1 MLFLGQYLG
10 QAYPELHTNGLQM
23 LIWGYFVSTIVL
35 IHCTLLVNSLAHVVG
50 TQRYETGD
58 DSRNNWFI
66 ALFVMG
72 EGWHNNHHHYPVSVR
87 QGFFWWEIDM
97 SYYLLRVM
105 SLLGIIWDLKSSP
118 DNRLHS
124 NLIKKAQP

>member
-10 QAYPELHTNGLQM
+10 QTYPELHTNGLQM

-105 SLLGIIWDLKSSP
+105 SLLGIIWDLKSIP

>member
-1 MLFLGQYLG
+1 MGI
-10 QAYPELHTNGLQM
+10 QAVDFKE
-23 LIWGYFVSTIVL
+23 FKIVL

-50 TQRYETGD
+50 TQRYETSD

-105 SLLGIIWDLKSSP
+105 SLLGIIWDLKSIP

>member
-105 SLLGIIWDLKSSP
+105 SLLGIIWDLKSIP